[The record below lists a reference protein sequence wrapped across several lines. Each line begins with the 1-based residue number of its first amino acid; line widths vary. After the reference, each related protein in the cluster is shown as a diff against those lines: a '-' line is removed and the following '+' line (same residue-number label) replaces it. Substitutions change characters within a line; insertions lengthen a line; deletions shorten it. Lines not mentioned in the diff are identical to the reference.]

1 MISKSKLKKLLRL
14 NSSSE
19 LSSIISNTAWLFA
32 EKLMRM
38 VMGVLVGAWVARYL
52 GPSQFGELAYIIA
65 FATFFRVIGK
75 LGLDGVAIRNL
86 ARDLNSV
93 PKTLGTVL
101 RLRLITGLLCWFAA
115 VGSMALI
122 RPNDAQSLA
131 LTAIVAGTVIFDSA
145 ETVDLWFQSQ
155 LQSKR
160 TVLSKGISYLVANAL
175 KIVLILAKA
184 PLIAFA
190 IITLIEV
197 VLSAF
202 AFWFAYSTYPS
213 SLKWKWDVKQA
224 IHLLGESWPY
234 LLSALAIVV
243 YMRIDQIMLKE
254 MIGSREVGIYSVAL
268 PLSTAWYFI
277 PTAICTSFGPSIAR
291 KKVES
296 ESSYNRAISKLFSL
310 MWWLTLP
317 LCIVI
322 AFSATFLTSM
332 LYGNAYS
339 RSANVLAIHIFSNVP
354 VALGVAQSKWIINEG
369 RSLLSLY
376 KTLLG
381 AACNLLLNFVLIP
394 DYGALGASVATVISQ
409 LVSGFLSNLLLAPKV
424 FHMQLISLFK
434 PK

>member
-1 MISKSKLKKLLRL
+1 MISKSKLKKLLRF

-19 LSSIISNTAWLFA
+19 LSSIIGNTAWLFA

-65 FATFFRVIGK
+65 FATFFRVISK
-75 LGLDGVAIRNL
+75 LGLDGVAIRNV

-101 RLRLITGLLCWFAA
+101 RLRFITGLLCWFAA
-115 VGSMALI
+115 VGGMALI
-122 RPNDAQSLA
+122 RPSDSQSLI

-175 KIVLILAKA
+175 KIILILAKA

-202 AFWFAYSTYPS
+202 AFWFAYCTFPS
-213 SLKWKWDVKQA
+213 SVKWKWDGKQA
-224 IHLLGESWPY
+224 SHLLRESWPY

-322 AFSATFLTSM
+322 AFNANFLTSM

-339 RSANVLAIHIFSNVP
+339 RSANVLAIHVFSNVP

-409 LVSGFLSNLLLAPKV
+409 LVSGFLSNLLLAPKLFYIQV
-424 FHMQLISLFK
+424 ISIFK